1 MTDEAQYRNRV
12 AEQIIRA
19 KGGLPMS
26 VRDDRGNDAQRYE
39 AFVVTEGFPMMGF
52 SVFCANGK
60 RHGFFYHN
68 IDSLDLEEGKHGE
81 YLRMTHRGKAVTLRG
96 RGLHPL
102 FQGIMDHT
110 LQAVYEFSEALYP
123 APDRSAP
130 VIERIRV
137 DDISGIAKAD

>member
-1 MTDEAQYRNRV
+1 MSDQEHYSNRI

-19 KGGLPMS
+19 RGGLPMS
-26 VRDDRGNDAQRYE
+26 GRQDRGNDEEHYE
-39 AFVVTEGFPMMGF
+39 AFLLTEGFPMMGF

-81 YLRMTHRGKAVTLRG
+81 YLRLTHRGKAITIRG

-110 LQAVYEFSEALYP
+110 LQAIYEFSEALYP
-123 APDRSAP
+123 APDAAAP
-130 VIERIRV
+130 LIERIRV
-137 DDISGIAKAD
+137 DDISGIGKAN